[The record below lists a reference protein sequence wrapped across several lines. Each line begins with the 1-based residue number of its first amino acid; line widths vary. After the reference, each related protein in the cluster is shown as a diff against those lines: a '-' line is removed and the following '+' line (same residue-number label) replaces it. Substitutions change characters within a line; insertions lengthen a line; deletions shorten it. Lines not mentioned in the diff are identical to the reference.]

1 MVEILHKLG
10 IDTPNIIAQML
21 VFGIVYA
28 ILSKYAFGPVT
39 ALLEERRRRIA
50 EGEDNLKKIRENL
63 ASSESQAADIV
74 AKANTE
80 ADRMIREAREA
91 AASAGEAERQKAVAE
106 AGSIVAKAREAS
118 EMERN
123 RILGDLKR
131 DFGRLVLDATA
142 KATGKVLT
150 PEDHA
155 RLNRD
160 SLSQIANN

>member
-1 MVEILHKLG
+1 
-10 IDTPNIIAQML
+10 
-21 VFGIVYA
+21 
-28 ILSKYAFGPVT
+28 
-39 ALLEERRRRIA
+39 
-50 EGEDNLKKIRENL
+50 
-63 ASSESQAADIV
+63 
-74 AKANTE
+74 
-80 ADRMIREAREA
+80 MIREAREA

-106 AGSIVAKAREAS
+106 ATSIVVKAREAS

-131 DFGRLVLDATA
+131 DFSRLVLDATA